1 MKFSNLSWIALPLV
15 LATGC
20 VYSHRDY
27 AYTRPG
33 TTTVVAPTSP
43 RPAVRVYPD
52 STTARAGRRPGEID
66 DMSIAGSVRTILARD
81 TAHVYG
87 NVDISVNRAS
97 RHCAERSRP
106 NMTRNCFGTKLRRFR
121 ASITWIINS
130 ALICVKRKYLVET
143 LPDSVGKNRA
153 GSKPHGTAGC
163 KGR

>member
-52 STTARAGRRPGEID
+52 STTARVGRRPGEID

-87 NVDISVNRAS
+87 NVDISVNRGVATL
-97 RHCAERSRP
+97 R
-106 NMTRNCFGTKLRRFR
+106 GTVPTEHDAQLLRDEIAAIPGVDYVDNQLGVDLR
-121 ASITWIINS
+121 
-130 ALICVKRKYLVET
+130 
-143 LPDSVGKNRA
+143 
-153 GSKPHGTAGC
+153 
-163 KGR
+163 